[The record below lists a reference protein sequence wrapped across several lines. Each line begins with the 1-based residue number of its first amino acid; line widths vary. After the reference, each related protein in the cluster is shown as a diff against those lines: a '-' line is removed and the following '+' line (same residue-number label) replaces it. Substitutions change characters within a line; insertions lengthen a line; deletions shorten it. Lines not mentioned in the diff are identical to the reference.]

1 MVAPEQIKAA
11 PALLRMEQE
20 ELTKRAGVSVTT
32 IRRLEAADREYAVA
46 QETAEG
52 VRNALQ
58 EGGVE
63 FIHDGVRRMRKEAD
77 PELGADL
84 MKIAEESARLLK
96 DAPPLP
102 KRTFTIKAACPRDGD
117 R

>member
-1 MVAPEQIKAA
+1 MVTPKQIKAA

-46 QETAEG
+46 QEAAEG

-58 EGGVE
+58 EGCGV
-63 FIHDGVRRMRKEAD
+63 HPRRR
-77 PELGADL
+77 
-84 MKIAEESARLLK
+84 
-96 DAPPLP
+96 
-102 KRTFTIKAACPRDGD
+102 AAHT
-117 R
+117 